1 MVQPAVSV
9 KDASDIFKMEWMNKK
24 YFDLMLSLVEGNTK
38 REFFK
43 YTKQLLLWMLKH
55 YNITNNMLSIA
66 IQYMSDHFKSFCRVS
81 SNLSEKLNLA
91 NSSTTD
97 ISTKGD
103 AQLFTRV
110 NERVTSINLK
120 EANYVPDLRA
130 NSSWSERL

>member
-1 MVQPAVSV
+1 
-9 KDASDIFKMEWMNKK
+9 
-24 YFDLMLSLVEGNTK
+24 
-38 REFFK
+38 
-43 YTKQLLLWMLKH
+43 MLKH